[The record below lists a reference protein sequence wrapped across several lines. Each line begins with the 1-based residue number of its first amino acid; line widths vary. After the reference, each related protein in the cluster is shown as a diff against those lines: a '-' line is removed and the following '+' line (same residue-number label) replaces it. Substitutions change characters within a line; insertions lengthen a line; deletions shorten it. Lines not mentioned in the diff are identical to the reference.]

1 MIFQVQVQTLK
12 NPTLHQLVSH
22 SYPVHILAVAHF
34 VHAAA
39 VSAVAGCSGP
49 CSPFLAVAGSR
60 GAAVRGA
67 DPALGRRPVAAPRP
81 ASVAQIR
88 GSDVHGAGLHGP
100 CHGRLVL
107 NNQRVIRLAREAVAD
122 LCQAR
127 FEGSARRTSE
137 DGQSVAAVAEAAVE
151 RPARCCVAVLTTCS
165 LNPVVAGLVLSAMGV
180 APAGAQKKSN

>member
-1 MIFQVQVQTLK
+1 MQTLK
-12 NPTLHQLVSH
+12 NPSLHQLVSH

-39 VSAVAGCSGP
+39 VCAVAGCSRP
-49 CSPFLAVAGSR
+49 CPPLLAVAGSR

-81 ASVAQIR
+81 APVAQIR
-88 GSDVHGAGLHGP
+88 GTDVHGAGLHGP

-107 NNQRVIRLAREAVAD
+107 NNQRVIWLARREAVAD

-127 FEGSARRTSE
+127 FEGSARRASE
-137 DGQSVAAVAEAAVE
+137 DGQRVAAVAEAAVE

-165 LNPVVAGLVLSAMGV
+165 LSPVVAGLFLSTMGV
-180 APAGAQKKSN
+180 ASAEAKKKSN